1 MCFSSTI
8 KLYMTSTNIVHKA
21 AHRIGAPAVAGGF
34 TALPGQRELQWKA
47 GRVAVRPGVGRRRR
61 LAVSCAGALR
71 RGGQGEVLPHAAGGV
86 GQLPGGLLGKFQKA
100 ALLAQQQRLLG
111 LHGPAAS
118 TRPMAARQR
127 RICAHRTKSSSEPAQ
142 RAGGLGGSFSGSGA
156 AFSHMAYTSRVFYT
170 RYAGGEKNI
179 RPRR

>member
-1 MCFSSTI
+1 MRVQRLVAVGVENAQVVAVALMAARHAHHTVRGGQHRRALCRSQVVADV
-8 KLYMTSTNIVHKA
+8 KVVAKA

-86 GQLPGGLLGKFQKA
+86 GQLPGGLLGKFQKV

-111 LHGPAAS
+111 LHGRRERAAQLRVN
-118 TRPMAARQR
+118 RPIQR
-127 RICAHRTKSSSEPAQ
+127 P
-142 RAGGLGGSFSGSGA
+142 GGQHKADGSK
-156 AFSHMAYTSRVFYT
+156 T
-170 RYAGGEKNI
+170 EKDL
-179 RPRR
+179 RP